1 MAPTDTVKETEIRRV
16 AEQIDIFIS
25 EKTRKKI
32 ICNANLMGKWNLC
45 VGKMM
50 FFVFGVKVCYKNAIF
65 ISIIVLKKT

>member
-32 ICNANLMGKWNLC
+32 ICNANLMGK
-45 VGKMM
+45 
-50 FFVFGVKVCYKNAIF
+50 
-65 ISIIVLKKT
+65 